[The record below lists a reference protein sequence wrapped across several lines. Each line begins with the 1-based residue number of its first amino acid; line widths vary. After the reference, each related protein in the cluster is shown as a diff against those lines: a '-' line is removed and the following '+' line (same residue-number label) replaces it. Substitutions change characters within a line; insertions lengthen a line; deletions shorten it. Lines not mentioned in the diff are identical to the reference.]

1 MSVPGSTAISARW
14 ASPSTAR
21 YLVGFETGPL
31 QFPTQPRPRKYEI
44 HKTVKQAGQRPS
56 PVASPARPRPRPRG
70 YITPRSPRPS
80 PEAPPTRNPNPS
92 FLSRRALAQSLLS
105 AATATAVSPLVHL
118 LHLRSP
124 LSASPSPLR
133 RLRGRVLLVPLSRTL
148 ALAR

>member
-31 QFPTQPRPRKYEI
+31 QFPTQPRPEKYEI
-44 HKTVKQAGQRPS
+44 HKQPNRPASGPAQSQA
-56 PVASPARPRPRPRG
+56 PRG
-70 YITPRSPRPS
+70 RALARVDISHRGPRPS

-105 AATATAVSPLVHL
+105 AATATVVSPLVHL